1 MVAAAVAMSWKRIL
15 SSPVELAAS
24 VGALHLKNVG
34 VSWTLGQIALSRHG
48 LGTK

>member
-34 VSWTLGQIALSRHG
+34 VSWTLGQIALRRHG
-48 LGTK
+48 LGPE